1 MGRCPLEV
9 TPNDEV
15 YVVSKNFID
24 PELPVACWELRV
36 DWMVEEPYSLTYE
49 ELTSLSCVEE
59 FITMECISNH
69 VGGDLISNA
78 KRRGVPLND
87 LLERARLKPGVAD
100 IASFARGG
108 YSESLPLEMALESRV
123 LIAYMMNGELLP
135 IKYGFHARL
144 GISIMPLTITVGWL
158 PVLTPTGPA

>member
-1 MGRCPLEV
+1 M
-9 TPNDEV
+9 
-15 YVVSKNFID
+15 
-24 PELPVACWELRV
+24 
-36 DWMVEEPYSLTYE
+36 
-49 ELTSLSCVEE
+49 
-59 FITMECISNH
+59 
-69 VGGDLISNA
+69 ISNA

-87 LLERARLKPGVAD
+87 LLERARLKPGVVD

-123 LIAYMMNGELLP
+123 LVAYMMDGEPLP
-135 IKYGFHARL
+135 IKHGFHARL